1 MSQWLELIST
11 VRFDLEE
18 GPVVDFSFPS
28 QNFSQDFIKKLA
40 YPAFPDSYTLL
51 CDDKMFFSFM
61 IKAKKIDRLNYI
73 YTSSQV
79 DLSKEEDDINKEVEE
94 LDQGKDDQK
103 IIQDYNESK
112 KSQYIKGKECNW
124 RNQIHKSR

>member
-1 MSQWLELIST
+1 MAQWLELIST

-28 QNFSQDFIKKLA
+28 QNFSEDFIKKLA

-61 IKAKKIDRLNYI
+61 IKASSMDRQNHI
-73 YTSSQV
+73 YTPSQGEIV
-79 DLSKEEDDINKEVEE
+79 KG
-94 LDQGKDDQK
+94 DQE
-103 IIQDYNESK
+103 IIQDYNQSK
-112 KSQYIKGKECNW
+112 KTQYINGKGN
-124 RNQIHKSR
+124 

>member
-61 IKAKKIDRLNYI
+61 IKAKKIDRLTKTI
-73 YTSSQV
+73 PRIIICRQSILFG
-79 DLSKEEDDINKEVEE
+79 LSLIFS
-94 LDQGKDDQK
+94 
-103 IIQDYNESK
+103 ISF
-112 KSQYIKGKECNW
+112 S
-124 RNQIHKSR
+124 